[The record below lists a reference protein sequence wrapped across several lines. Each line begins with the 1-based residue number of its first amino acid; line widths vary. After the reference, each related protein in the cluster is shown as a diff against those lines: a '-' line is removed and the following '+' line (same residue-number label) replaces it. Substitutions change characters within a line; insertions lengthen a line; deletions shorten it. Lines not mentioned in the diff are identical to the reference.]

1 VTTRRAAIAAF
12 VALVALAAAVPPAPA
27 AFLPG
32 AQIVS
37 VDNARDEQGDG
48 PTGDAVIT
56 PDGRYVVIA
65 TRATNFFA
73 DDDPDPANDER
84 VGGIFR
90 YDRLTGAIVLV
101 ADGDLV
107 TQSDGTLVTAGA
119 TAPSVSADGRFVVFA
134 TAQRLV
140 PQDTN
145 DNIDVYVRDMNVPLT
160 ANRQTSGA
168 YTLVSARSGGDA
180 PATYAPAANPTP
192 GRALGSTVFADA
204 AISADGTRVVF
215 RTQAAS
221 DLASA
226 AGTTTTP
233 AGALFVRDLRTK
245 TTTLMTRNQTDGSPV
260 GGAGPAVISGDG
272 STVVWAGTN
281 AVSQTRFVAGEH
293 VDDLV
298 AYYLWRRLDGT
309 VTRRITGLADPDD
322 PNCTAA
328 TPVTTNPLATG
339 PCYGPLTDTE
349 SGGATILNTA
359 PAVSQDGYTIAFLAS
374 GGLRPIATWGSGLD
388 LFVTHM
394 NPGLTRKQ
402 STTELTRDGATP
414 DLRTA
419 PPILAVAMSADGRYL
434 VIATSRVNFI
444 LPTLAPIAT
453 LRAQPDDTE
462 LYEIDLQADTL
473 DRVTTSLTGGDTDG
487 DAGTR
492 PTVDAD
498 GSLVAYTSTAANLLF
513 GDANGVSD
521 AFVATRAVQRAS
533 NAPPPGANTQPGTFD
548 VSTPATKHVTAKATS
563 RPDGSVRL
571 AITTPGSGTLSVAVT
586 MKSHKRSVSVAR
598 VSPKPV
604 RKGTT
609 TVTLRLAATYARLLK
624 KGSVHASARV
634 TYQPGAGL
642 ALHRTVAITFK
653 VKVKAKAKKH
663 R

>member
-1 VTTRRAAIAAF
+1 MTLRRAAFATLA
-12 VALVALAAAVPPAPA
+12 ALAAAALAAAPAPA
-27 AFLPG
+27 AFLAG

-65 TRATNFFA
+65 TRASNFFA
-73 DDDPDPANDER
+73 DDDPDASNDER

-90 YDRLTGAIVLV
+90 YDRATGAIELV
-101 ADGDLV
+101 ADGDIV
-107 TQSDGTLVTAGA
+107 TQSDGSLVTGGA

-140 PQDTN
+140 AQDTN
-145 DNIDVYVRDMNVPLT
+145 DSIDVYVRDMDVPLGT
-160 ANRQTSGA
+160 NRQASGA
-168 YTLVSARSGGDA
+168 YTLISARSGGDT
-180 PATYAPAANPTP
+180 PATYAAPANPTP
-192 GRALGSTVFADA
+192 GRELGSTVFPDA
-204 AISADGTRVVF
+204 AISADGSRVVF
-215 RTQAAS
+215 RTQTAS

-245 TTTLMTRNQTDGSPV
+245 TTTLMTRNQADGSPV

-281 AVSQTRFVAGEH
+281 AVSQTRFVPGEH
-293 VDDLV
+293 VDDSV
-298 AYYLWRRLDGT
+298 AYYLWRRLDGS

-328 TPVTTNPLATG
+328 APVTTSGIATG

-349 SGGATILNTA
+349 SSGATILASA

-374 GGLRPIATWGSGLD
+374 GGLRPVATWGQGLD
-388 LFVTHM
+388 LFLTHM

-414 DLRTA
+414 DVRTS
-419 PPILAVAMSADGRYL
+419 PPIQGVAMSADGRYL
-434 VIATSRVNFI
+434 VIATNRVNFI

-453 LRAQPDDTE
+453 LRSQPDDTE
-462 LYEIDLQADTL
+462 LYEIDLRALTL
-473 DRVTTSLTGGDTDG
+473 DRVTTSLSGGDTDG
-487 DAGTR
+487 DAGAR
-492 PTVDAD
+492 PTVNAD
-498 GSLVAYTSTAANLLF
+498 GSLVAFTSGASNLLF
-513 GDANGVSD
+513 GDANGVPD
-521 AFVATRAVQRAS
+521 AFIAIRAVPRAS
-533 NAPPPGANTQPGTFD
+533 NGPPPGANVQPPTFD
-548 VSTPATKHVTAKATS
+548 VVTPPTKHVTAKATS
-563 RPDGSVRL
+563 RTDGSVRL
-571 AITTPGSGTLSVAVT
+571 GVTTPGSGTLSVAVT
-586 MKSHKRSVSVAR
+586 MKSHKRTVGVAR
-598 VSPKPV
+598 VAPKPV

-609 TVTLRLAATYARLLK
+609 TVTLRLSAAYVRLLE

-642 ALHRTVAITFK
+642 ALHRTVAVTFK
-653 VKVKAKAKKH
+653 RKASHKK
-663 R
+663 RR